1 MLGRASA
8 GAGRRETLAEEI
20 RARVRLVPGA
30 EGRKRHLVHP
40 LDGRGGPVDHDHRD
54 E

>member
-20 RARVRLVPGA
+20 RARVRLVSGA

-40 LDGRGGPVDHDHRD
+40 LNGRGGPVDHDHRD